1 MDYLFYLI
9 IITVLLASAQFAVH
23 SAYSKYARV
32 ETRTNKS
39 GLEVV
44 NDMQMKYGLT
54 DLAVYKIHGEL
65 TDHYDPRSKSISLSS
80 MNYNSATVA
89 GIAVAA
95 HEMGHAIQ
103 DKEGYFFLRLRCGM
117 GKLTIVASNLSW
129 IVIYLGFLMWYTP
142 LIIAGI
148 ALFGVTVFFDL
159 ITLPVE
165 MNASKRAF
173 EYLKSTG
180 EYSDEELSGVNK
192 VLKAAAFTYIASTLA
207 GAIQLIRLIG
217 ILKSDD

>member
-1 MDYLFYLI
+1 
-9 IITVLLASAQFAVH
+9 
-23 SAYSKYARV
+23 
-32 ETRTNKS
+32 
-39 GLEVV
+39 
-44 NDMQMKYGLT
+44 
-54 DLAVYKIHGEL
+54 
-65 TDHYDPRSKSISLSS
+65 

-89 GIAVAA
+89 GVAVAA

-142 LIIAGI
+142 LIIVGI